1 MVSTFLPTKSYTSII
16 HFFNL
21 YIRFLFSPTGIISSI
36 FDRITR
42 VLSALN
48 SIMMAS
54 SLALA
59 SLLNA
64 KYLRIF
70 SLCISVFD
78 VCFLSFVFIVCFLS
92 FVLYSSINPFYYKH
106 RDSWIIYCD
115 IIIQNFYAISMA
127 FSIAFFIGIVS
138 TSTQP
143 YRINIYLYL
152 IAIYF

>member
-1 MVSTFLPTKSYTSII
+1 MASTLSPTKSYTSII

-48 SIMMAS
+48 SIIMAS

-78 VCFLSFVFIVCFLS
+78 VCFLSFVFIVCFYRLFLS
-92 FVLYSSINPFYYKH
+92 FVLYSSINPFF
-106 RDSWIIYCD
+106 RNILT
-115 IIIQNFYAISMA
+115 AVL
-127 FSIAFFIGIVS
+127 SIA
-138 TSTQP
+138 
-143 YRINIYLYL
+143 
-152 IAIYF
+152 IASYIIFTPFLRRFL